1 MTKRVVL
8 EIDLRTSTLPDAI
21 AAMVEAWYEAQ
32 GVEEDLVGSVA
43 KNECLSFLMN
53 VQVDKSFYDLS
64 NTLSVK
70 QLMEIRLKQGQHVRS
85 KASRALQNACKIS
98 CYSHYPFSVSL
109 GYSSTAFDG
118 SQWQD
123 KKWIQELSALPGVTN
138 LESRDPRFGCIQ
150 IPKKYFTPFG
160 LTFQTF
166 GHGTE

>member
-1 MTKRVVL
+1 MTRRVVL
-8 EIDLRTSTLPDAI
+8 EIDLRTATLPDAI

-32 GVEEDLVGSVA
+32 GVEEDLAGSVA
-43 KNECLSFLMN
+43 ENECLSFLMN
-53 VQVDKSFYDLS
+53 VQIDKNFYDLI

-85 KASRALQNACKIS
+85 KARFALENACKIT
-98 CYSHYPFSVSL
+98 CYSHYPSYVGL
-109 GYSSTAFDG
+109 GHGSTAFDG

-123 KKWIQELSALPGVTN
+123 KKWIQELSALPGVIN
-138 LESRDPRFGCIQ
+138 HESRDPRFGCIQ

-160 LTFQTF
+160 LTFRTF

>member
-32 GVEEDLVGSVA
+32 GVEEDLAESVA
-43 KNECLSFLMN
+43 ENECLSFLMN
-53 VQVDKSFYDLS
+53 VQVDKSFYDLI
-64 NTLSVK
+64 NTLSVR

-85 KASRALQNACKIS
+85 KAHNALANACGIG
-98 CYSHYPFSVSL
+98 CYSHYPSSVSL
-109 GYSSTAFDG
+109 DHDSTAFDG

-123 KKWIQELSALPGVTN
+123 KKWIQELSALPGVVN
-138 LESRDPRFGCIQ
+138 HESRLPGFGCIQ
-150 IPKKYFTPFG
+150 IPKKYFAPFG
-160 LTFQTF
+160 LTFRSF